1 MPSIPLPVKAWIG
14 RLLRKNILQ
23 TKSIEVNVAYNKI
36 YLIWAGNV
44 ARMSISIKSNRLNTK
59 EKLKSLLI
67 FLVDVVVFVQHIFLL
82 FYNSNVIS
90 IGFHMSSRYKV
101 DCPLK
106 IEVMCRFVTIK
117 LLIPLCCY
125 NKWTNLVYFR
135 STVYDN
141 PMTVEKLVR
150 FKFSLSLSTH
160 YKSILIE
167 TKPLRIRTLLSI
179 STR

>member
-1 MPSIPLPVKAWIG
+1 MCS
-14 RLLRKNILQ
+14 R
-23 TKSIEVNVAYNKI
+23 YNK
-36 YLIWAGNV
+36 
-44 ARMSISIKSNRLNTK
+44 
-59 EKLKSLLI
+59 
-67 FLVDVVVFVQHIFLL
+67 VDSQ
-82 FYNSNVIS
+82 
-90 IGFHMSSRYKV
+90 
-101 DCPLK
+101 LK
-106 IEVMCRFVTIK
+106 IEVMRRFVAIK